1 MSVVC
6 VTSLVTRA
14 RLLHP
19 SRSAPLLSFIH
30 NINSDPVTLCDK
42 SLLRG
47 SRPCLS
53 TTRRTFRTD
62 LAASKHAATTTT
74 MTPSNGLLFRQ
85 LFDKESCTYTY
96 ILADDDTREAIII
109 DPVIDQVERDI
120 KMIQVGDFMAFM
132 TDGKT
137 GQ

>member
-1 MSVVC
+1 
-6 VTSLVTRA
+6 
-14 RLLHP
+14 
-19 SRSAPLLSFIH
+19 
-30 NINSDPVTLCDK
+30 
-42 SLLRG
+42 
-47 SRPCLS
+47 
-53 TTRRTFRTD
+53 
-62 LAASKHAATTTT
+62 

-109 DPVIDQVERDI
+109 DPVIDQIERDI